1 MNALEQV
8 TLAGQAAWLTLRR
21 MGDGRLWAPWL
32 ALGAVQAA
40 VLLCLA
46 GFAHPWLAW
55 ALAPLVRAGAGESA
69 LHYPGFFRALPA
81 LYARAD
87 LVVTALAGAAIAG
100 WSTALFAGRWRGAP
114 ASPGAAW
121 VEVAPRMV
129 TLVLV
134 QLPFNVLAFV
144 LSAGIGRLLEGR
156 GGMALRLG
164 GMAGLG
170 AMVLLQAL
178 FLYLPALVVLE
189 RRGLRG
195 AFAALPRTW
204 ARGFWAGFVLGAV
217 ALLPLLPFD
226 ALSQRV
232 DLLVD
237 RGAPE
242 LTAGLTALQL
252 VAGLVVSFLLAGG
265 STLVYLGSV
274 AETMEDAP

>member
-8 TLAGQAAWLTLRR
+8 TLAGQAAWRTLRR

-32 ALGAVQAA
+32 ALGAVQGA
-40 VLLCLA
+40 VLLGLA
-46 GFAHPWLAW
+46 GFAQPWLAW
-55 ALAPLVRAGAGESA
+55 ALAPLVRAGAGEPA
-69 LHYPGFFRALPA
+69 LHYPDFFRALPS

-87 LVVTALAGAAIAG
+87 LVVTALAGAVLAG
-100 WSTALFAGRWRGAP
+100 WSVALFAVRWRGLAP
-114 ASPGAAW
+114 APGAAW
-121 VEVAPRMV
+121 AAVAPRAL

-134 QLPFNVLAFV
+134 QLPFNVLAFT

-156 GGMALRLG
+156 AGMALRLG
-164 GMAGLG
+164 GLVGLA
-170 AMVLLQAL
+170 AMVVLQAL
-178 FLYLPALVVLE
+178 FLYLPAVVVLE

-204 ARGFWAGFVLGAV
+204 ARGFWAGLVLGTV

-232 DLLVD
+232 GLLVD

-242 LTAGLTALQL
+242 LAAWLTALQL
-252 VAGLVVSFLLAGG
+252 VAGLAVSFLLAGG

-274 AETMEDAP
+274 AEPEDAR